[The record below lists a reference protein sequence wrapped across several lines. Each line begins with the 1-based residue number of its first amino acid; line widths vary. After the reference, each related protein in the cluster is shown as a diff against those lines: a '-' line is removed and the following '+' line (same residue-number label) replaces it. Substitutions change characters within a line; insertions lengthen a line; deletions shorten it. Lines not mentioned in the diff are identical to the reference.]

1 MSNEHVQEEGF
12 WGGITLVGIIWAILA
27 FCVFAVCF
35 AVIYFLAVFT
45 VYAVWYFC
53 EQFSDRPKVP
63 RTIYLDTGESRE
75 IMVQDNPAD
84 IIKVFNFFAYAV
96 YTIVGLV
103 FFGFLAASL
112 IKVFF
117 DVDILPF
124 LNMN

>member
-12 WGGITLVGIIWAILA
+12 WGGITLIGIIWAILA

-84 IIKVFNFFAYAV
+84 IISVFNFFAGVIYSV
-96 YTIVGLV
+96 IGL
-103 FFGFLAASL
+103 FLL
-112 IKVFF
+112 W
-117 DVDILPF
+117 LF
-124 LNMN
+124 LKALTM